1 MDAQQPHTN
10 AERDMI
16 QWQSVNLI
24 FGYWWELCRHYRH
37 WPCYFLGLTSSPS
50 LYAHFGFILIRRTST
65 VSGTIPAISVSLSL
79 PSRLV
84 SVLLSVSE
92 DEASVSGYTTL
103 SGMTK
108 PRVGESRR
116 TLLLLECEDFVLL
129 TLMLG

>member
-1 MDAQQPHTN
+1 
-10 AERDMI
+10 
-16 QWQSVNLI
+16 
-24 FGYWWELCRHYRH
+24 
-37 WPCYFLGLTSSPS
+37 
-50 LYAHFGFILIRRTST
+50 LIRRTST
-65 VSGTIPAISVSLSL
+65 VSGTVPAISVSLSL

-103 SGMTK
+103 SGTIK

-116 TLLLLECEDFVLL
+116 ILLLLECEDFVLL